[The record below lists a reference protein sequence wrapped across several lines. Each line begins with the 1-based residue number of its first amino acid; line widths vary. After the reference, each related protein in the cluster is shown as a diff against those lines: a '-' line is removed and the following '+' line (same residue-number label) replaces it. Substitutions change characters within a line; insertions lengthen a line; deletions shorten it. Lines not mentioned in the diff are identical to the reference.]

1 MLARVL
7 ECVCDTRWL
16 ELGMSVIG
24 ALRGATIRSRGRGFH
39 VEACNEIIVV
49 GFGAVHL
56 HGWEDLKESSVAG

>member
-1 MLARVL
+1 
-7 ECVCDTRWL
+7 
-16 ELGMSVIG
+16 MSVIG